1 MKPGEHPEFYRF
13 PAPAGRSREST
24 IVLDR
29 HGRFFHDGAPVEH
42 VGLAAAFGSWV
53 RRHPDDDRFILS
65 NDYDWCYFT
74 VEATPY
80 FVTALETGDAG
91 PVLVLSDGSREP
103 LDPRGATL
111 DEDDVLRVQVKQ
123 GGAEA
128 RFSRSAQLQLEPW
141 IDSDAPLAL
150 RVGGT
155 RYAVE
160 ATVEPLASAAANDT
174 AAGPSS

>member
-1 MKPGEHPEFYRF
+1 MKPGDHPEFYRF

-53 RRHPDDDRFILS
+53 RRHPDD
-65 NDYDWCYFT
+65 
-74 VEATPY
+74 
-80 FVTALETGDAG
+80 DAG